1 MPSSERLSRSRRA
14 RLDDLTP
21 SEVVFLHRAAGWQD
35 ATAPGYSAA
44 GAGLVDYPA
53 VFTQLASL
61 ASVPL
66 IVQDPTR
73 ATRAR
78 ARTDL
83 LRWSAEASR
92 R

>member
-1 MPSSERLSRSRRA
+1 
-14 RLDDLTP
+14 
-21 SEVVFLHRAAGWQD
+21 
-35 ATAPGYSAA
+35 
-44 GAGLVDYPA
+44 LVDYPA